1 MLSLPDRLRPV
12 YDGMLRAVGLCAA
25 LTDCLRGMLPT
36 EARIAL
42 MLKDIV
48 VRSTPSSNPAWVS
61 TETVCAA

>member
-1 MLSLPDRLRPV
+1 M

-42 MLKDIV
+42 ILNDIAV
-48 VRSTPSSNPAWVS
+48 GPEPSSNPVWVS